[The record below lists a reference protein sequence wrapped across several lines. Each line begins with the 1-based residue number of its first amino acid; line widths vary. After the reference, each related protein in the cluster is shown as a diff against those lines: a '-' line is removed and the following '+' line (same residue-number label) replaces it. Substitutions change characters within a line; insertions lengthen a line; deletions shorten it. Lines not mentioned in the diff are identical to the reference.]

1 MAEGFTATDARAWAA
16 GELLLGPQTA
26 SGPLVALTEALSFW
40 GGVDDET
47 GTIIEARHPQF
58 GVCLA
63 GTALLIGATRGSS
76 SASSTFLECIRRG
89 TAPALVLLT
98 TPDPMLI
105 TAAAAAWEIYGRCPA
120 MMLLSTPADPSG
132 VAEVRLEATGRLVA
146 GAARPGP

>member
-1 MAEGFTATDARAWAA
+1 MAEHFTATGSRAWSN

-26 SGPLVALTEALSFW
+26 SGALVALTEPLSFW
-40 GGVDDET
+40 GGVDEVT

-98 TPDPMLI
+98 TADPMLI

-120 MMLLSTPADPSG
+120 MLLLSAPADTSG
-132 VAEVRLEATGRLVA
+132 VAAVRLEATGRLLA
-146 GAARPGP
+146 AAARPNP